1 MKSFL
6 YYLGLPFILFIKFYR
21 KYISPLF
28 PPTCRFTP
36 TCSQYGLEAF
46 QKYGLFKGFYLT
58 AWRLMR
64 CNPWGGHGHDP
75 LP

>member
-1 MKSFL
+1 MKKIL
-6 YYLGLPFILFIKFYR
+6 YYLGMPFILAIKFYR
-21 KYISPLF
+21 KFISPLF

-36 TCSQYGLEAF
+36 TCSQYGLDAF
-46 QKYGLFKGFYLT
+46 KKYGLFKGFYLT

-75 LP
+75 VP